1 MADVVDQDRLP
12 PLLQRPSGK
21 QPVAKLALHH
31 PKATSER
38 PNVDPSPR
46 WRLEGAPVV
55 LSLAKRVFQHA
66 GIAEGKGMIS
76 FPALPANFEDLL
88 MLQHRF
94 PISITPTAA
103 ETWNEHYAE
112 AIDSY
117 LLHNA
122 APEDVVSLKMPHFR
136 GELKPFQAEG
146 VQFMMAARRGLLA
159 DDMGLGKTPQSLA
172 LLAQLDTW
180 PVAIIVQ
187 SHVIGHWKRKI
198 AEFLR
203 AREFNKPGGEPL
215 TWMHLSGTKAS
226 DQLPK
231 AHIYLLH
238 YLVAHGWDRWLK
250 KRGVRT
256 VVFDEVQELRHPGS
270 KKHDACTL
278 VSRGADRVVG
288 LSGTPIYNRGPEM
301 YHVMNAINRG
311 CLGTFTAFKMQWCDH
326 DSDGKLI
333 VKDPDQLGQYLLD
346 RKLMLRRTKDEVLSE
361 LPEKRR
367 VIEPISADNGLFAE
381 LAMEA
386 GRLAREAATIRDPFD
401 RARMEAAA
409 IAQTRMAT
417 GQAKAPA
424 VAAFLR
430 GLLQAEQPTLIFAH
444 HHAVYDE
451 LLHELADFNPVA
463 ITGRESM
470 AVKERSL
477 QAFAAGETNACLI
490 SLRAATGLDGLQE
503 RARVIVFAE
512 LDWSPAVH
520 RQGEDRAHR
529 YGQRESVL
537 AYYLVTD
544 VGTDPGMIAT
554 IGVKESQFTGM
565 MQDRPVSEDDVR
577 QSEQAAER
585 HKASVLRMLRESF

>member
-1 MADVVDQDRLP
+1 MSDVVDQDRLP

-21 QPVAKLALHH
+21 QPVAKLALHR
-31 PKATSER
+31 PKATSEV
-38 PNVDPSPR
+38 PNADPSPR

-94 PISITPTAA
+94 PISIMPAA
-103 ETWNEHYAE
+103 VETWNEHYAE

-136 GELKPFQAEG
+136 GELRPFQAEG

-187 SHVIGHWKRKI
+187 SHVVGHWKRKI
-198 AEFLR
+198 GEFLR
-203 AREFNKPGGEPL
+203 AREFNKSGGEPL

-238 YLVAHGWDRWLK
+238 YLVAHGWDKWLK

-256 VVFDEVQELRHPGS
+256 VIFDEVQEMRHPGS

-278 VSRGADRVVG
+278 VSRSAERVIG
-288 LSGTPIYNRGPEM
+288 LSGTPIYNRGPEI

-311 CLGTFTAFKMQWCDH
+311 CLGTFTAFKMQWCDY
-326 DSDGKLI
+326 DASGKLI

-386 GRLAREAATIRDPFD
+386 GRLARQAATVRDPFD

-577 QSEQAAER
+577 QSERVAEQ